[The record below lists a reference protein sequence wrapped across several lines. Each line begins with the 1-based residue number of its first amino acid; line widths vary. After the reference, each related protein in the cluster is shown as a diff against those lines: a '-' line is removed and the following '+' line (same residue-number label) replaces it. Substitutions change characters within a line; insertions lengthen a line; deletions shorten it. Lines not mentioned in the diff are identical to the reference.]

1 MIEHAGQVAVGD
13 RLPTLVKPPITRATL
28 AYFCGASNDHN
39 PMHVDPEAA
48 RAAGMD
54 DVFAH
59 GMLNM
64 AYLGQLLTGWVAQAN
79 LRSFEVKFGAIV
91 RLGEQLVCDGEVIDK
106 QVDGGQYRIAI
117 RLRAA
122 NQAGE
127 EKLTGDAVVVLP
139 PGRVEAATFITEP

>member
-1 MIEHAGQVAVGD
+1 MIEAGHPVAVGY
-13 RLPTLVKPPITRATL
+13 RLPTLVKPPLTRATL
-28 AYFCGASNDHN
+28 VYFCGASNDHN
-39 PMHVDPEAA
+39 PLHIDPDAA

-64 AYLGQLLTGWVAQAN
+64 AYLGQLLTGWVPQHC

-91 RLGEQLVCDGEVIDK
+91 KLGEELVCNGEVTEIIK
-106 QVDGGQYRIAI
+106 EGAQCRAVV
-117 RLRAA
+117 RLVAT

-127 EKLTGDAVVVLP
+127 EKLVGEAVVDLP
-139 PGRVEAATFITEP
+139 HPGSVEQTITDR

>member
-13 RLPTLVKPPITRATL
+13 RLPTLIKPPVTRATL

-39 PMHVDPEAA
+39 PLHVDSDAA

-64 AYLGQLLTGWVAQAN
+64 AYLGQLLTGWVAQER
-79 LRSFEVKFGAIV
+79 LCSFEVKFGAIV
-91 RLGEQLVCDGEVIDK
+91 RLGEQLVCAGEVIDK
-106 QVDGGQYRIAI
+106 QPDGDQYRIAI
-117 RLRAA
+117 RLRAT
-122 NQAGE
+122 NQDGE
-127 EKLTGDAVVVLP
+127 EKLAGDAVVLLP
-139 PGRVEAATFITEP
+139 PAPIDPAIPMTEH

>member
-13 RLPTLVKPPITRATL
+13 HLPTLVKPPITRATL

-39 PMHVDPEAA
+39 PMHIDPDAA

-64 AYLGQLLTGWVAQAN
+64 AYLGQLLTGWVAQER

-91 RLGEQLVCDGEVIDK
+91 RLGEQLVCTGEVIEK
-106 QVDGGQYRIAI
+106 ERDGDRWRIGI
-117 RLRAA
+117 RLRAT

-127 EKLTGDAVVVLP
+127 EKLTGEAVVALP
-139 PGRVEAATFITEP
+139 AALVEAATPTTEH

>member
-1 MIEHAGQVAVGD
+1 MILHAGQVAVGD

-39 PMHVDPEAA
+39 PLHVDPDVA
-48 RAAGMD
+48 RAAGME

-64 AYLGQLLTGWVAQAN
+64 AYLGQLLTGWVAQAC

-91 RLGEQLVCDGEVIDK
+91 RLGEQLVCNGEVVDK
-106 QVDGGQYRIAI
+106 QLRDDGCRIVI
-117 RLRAA
+117 RLLAT
-122 NQAGE
+122 NLAGE
-127 EKLTGDAVVVLP
+127 EKLTGEAVVELP
-139 PGRVEAATFITEP
+139 LAESAQTTGT

>member
-13 RLPTLVKPPITRATL
+13 CLPTLVKPPITRTTL

-39 PMHVDPEAA
+39 PLHIDPDVA
-48 RAAGMD
+48 RAAGME

-64 AYLGQLLTGWVAQAN
+64 AYMGQLLTGWVAQAY

-91 RLGEQLVCDGEVIDK
+91 RLGEQLVCNGEIIDK
-106 QVDGGQYRIAI
+106 QLREGGCRVVI
-117 RLRAA
+117 RLLAT

-127 EKLTGDAVVVLP
+127 EKLSGEAVVELPVLETAQTT
-139 PGRVEAATFITEP
+139 GA

>member
-13 RLPTLVKPPITRATL
+13 RLPTLVKPPITRTTL

-39 PMHVDPEAA
+39 PLHVDPDAA

-64 AYLGQLLTGWVAQAN
+64 AYLGQLLTGWVAQAH

-91 RLGEQLVCDGEVIDK
+91 RLGEQLVCAGEVIDK
-106 QVDGGQYRIAI
+106 QPDGDQYRIAI
-117 RLRAA
+117 RLRAT
-122 NQAGE
+122 NQDGE
-127 EKLTGDAVVVLP
+127 EKLTGDAVVLLP
-139 PGRVEAATFITEP
+139 PAPIEPAIPTTEH

>member
-13 RLPTLVKPPITRATL
+13 LLPTLVKPPITRVTL

-39 PMHVDPEAA
+39 PMHIDPDMA

-64 AYLGQLLTGWVAQAN
+64 AYLGQLLTGWVAQER

-91 RLGEQLVCDGEVIDK
+91 RLGEQLVCTGEVMEK
-106 QVDGGQYRIAI
+106 EQVGDQWRVGI
-117 RLRAA
+117 RLRAT
-122 NQAGE
+122 NQTGE
-127 EKLTGDAVVVLP
+127 EKLTGEAVVVLP
-139 PGRVEAATFITEP
+139 AALVEAAIPTTEH

>member
-1 MIEHAGQVAVGD
+1 MIRHAGQVAVGD
-13 RLPTLVKPPITRATL
+13 RLPTLVKPPLTRATL

-39 PMHVDPEAA
+39 PLHVDPDAA

-64 AYLGQLLTGWVAQAN
+64 AYLGQLLTGWVEQSR

-91 RLGEQLVCDGEVIDK
+91 RLGEQLVCDGEITDMAPG
-106 QVDGGQYRIAI
+106 DTDCRIVI
-117 RLRAA
+117 RLLAT

-127 EKLTGDAVVVLP
+127 EKLSGEAVVVLP
-139 PGRVEAATFITEP
+139 RAADSDTTGS

>member
-13 RLPTLVKPPITRATL
+13 RLPTLVKPPLTRATL

-39 PMHVDPEAA
+39 PMHVDPDAA

-64 AYLGQLLTGWVAQAN
+64 AYLGQLLTGWVDQSR

-91 RLGEQLVCDGEVIDK
+91 RLGEQLVCHGEVVAK
-106 QVDGGQYRIAI
+106 QPGDTECRILI
-117 RLRAA
+117 RLLAT

-127 EKLTGDAVVVLP
+127 EKLSGEAVVALP
-139 PGRVEAATFITEP
+139 LAATAEATGIR

>member
-39 PMHVDPEAA
+39 PLHVDPDAA

-64 AYLGQLLTGWVAQAN
+64 AYLGQLLTGWVAQAH
-79 LRSFEVKFGAIV
+79 LRSFEAKFGAIV
-91 RLGEQLVCDGEVIDK
+91 RLGEELVCSGEVIDK
-106 QVDGGQYRIAI
+106 QYEDGRYRIAI
-117 RLRAA
+117 RLLAT

-127 EKLTGDAVVVLP
+127 EKLTGDAVVLLP
-139 PGRVEAATFITEP
+139 PAPIEPAMPVTEP